1 MAWIELHQGLR
12 EHKKVFACADL
23 LGISRVT
30 MVGTLASIWLWALDN
45 AQDGSLEGVSN
56 RTIARICDWK
66 ENKADLLVGALVE
79 TGWLDQNENGL
90 EIHDWVD
97 YAGKLMDRREKDR
110 ERKRNAGVRKNSAG
124 IPAEGM
130 RNSCATVPNR
140 TVPNRTVPKKECLQ
154 NDVCTDAFDLF
165 WSAYPR
171 KVNKQGAWKAFQKVT
186 VSVDVLL
193 AALESHKKSSQ
204 WVKDG
209 GSFIPHPTTWLNQ
222 KRWEEELVPD
232 KTTPKGASG
241 NLGTAELEAIQKLL
255 KEG

>member
-30 MVGTLASIWLWALDN
+30 MVGTLTSIWLWALDN

-90 EIHDWVD
+90 EIHDWMD

-110 ERKRNAGVRKNSAG
+110 ERKRNTGIRKNSAG
-124 IPAEGM
+124 IPAETT

-140 TVPNRTVPKKECLQ
+140 TVPNRTINNIIGETAAPSPGNTRHFVPPTLDEVQAYCRERG
-154 NDVCTDAFDLF
+154 NNVDAQRWYDHYTSNG
-165 WSAYPR
+165 WIVGR
-171 KVNKQGAWKAFQKVT
+171 TKMKDWKAAVR
-186 VSVDVLL
+186 
-193 AALESHKKSSQ
+193 
-204 WVKDG
+204 
-209 GSFIPHPTTWLNQ
+209 TWERSGYNN
-222 KRWEEELVPD
+222 
-232 KTTPKGASG
+232 GASKSG
-241 NLGTAELEAIQKLL
+241 NIFLDIARE
-255 KEG
+255 EGIV